1 MLGFFEH
8 ISRNLANFQLV
19 VSVIIVS
26 ISLHIDQIDH
36 AANILLKANR
46 QVDRKHL
53 LAEAVVD

>member
-8 ISRNLANFQLV
+8 ISRNLADFQLV

-36 AANILLKANR
+36 AANILFKANR
-46 QVDRKHL
+46 QVDRERL
-53 LAEAVVD
+53 LAEAVVN

>member
-8 ISRNLANFQLV
+8 VSRNLANFQLV

-46 QVDRKHL
+46 QVDRKRL

>member
-8 ISRNLANFQLV
+8 VSRNLANFQLV
-19 VSVIIVS
+19 VGVIIVS

-36 AANILLKANR
+36 AANIFLKANR
-46 QVDRKHL
+46 QVDRKRL